1 MEKEVK
7 KTAKRKTEIELP
19 TIKNYVIQSNTVTN
33 AINNF
38 TLYQERV
45 LNAIIYKLQEAINL
59 SRDGK
64 SYNQLSLFE
73 NDSVIL
79 TIPLRDVSESS
90 NYPKVKEAIKK
101 MTVSPVLFS
110 YYDAR
115 GIKMEYSSGL
125 FSATLP
131 SKGNGG
137 GEITVKIERIIA
149 DLLIRIQRDSK
160 GNPIQYTR
168 YMYEIAQGVK
178 TPYASKLYKLIS
190 SWKKKGGFYISKD
203 ELYKK
208 LGVADGEYESNYD
221 FIRRIIKPAH
231 DQLFEKSD
239 CWFNYKAK
247 DFVVKEG
254 GKVKGKVIGYN
265 FKIITPEF
273 EKMQDA
279 RVESLIQAI
288 RGHFKLNDDE
298 MALIMPVFLADNFNY
313 SEVSNKVTELH
324 SKIFEDRSI
333 IHKGKY
339 FVKSFLQEFGHE
351 S

>member
-7 KTAKRKTEIELP
+7 KTSKRNTKIELP
-19 TIKNYVIQSNTVTN
+19 VIKNYVIQSNTVTN

-45 LNAIIYKLQEAINL
+45 LNAIIYKLQEAITY

-64 SYNQLSLFE
+64 NYNQLSLFQ
-73 NDSVIL
+73 NDAVIL
-79 TIPLRDVSESS
+79 AIPLKDISEAG

-101 MTVSPVLFS
+101 MSVSQVYFS
-110 YYDAR
+110 YTDEK
-115 GIKMEYSSGL
+115 GKKMNYTSGL

-131 SKGNGG
+131 EKGNGG
-137 GEITVKIERIIA
+137 GEITVKIERIVA
-149 DLLIRIQRDSK
+149 DLLIRIQKDTK

-168 YMYEIAQGVK
+168 FMYEIAQSVK

-203 ELYKK
+203 DLYKK
-208 LGVADGEYESNYD
+208 LGIAPGEYESNYD

-239 CWFNYKAK
+239 CWFNYATK

-254 GKVKGKVIGYN
+254 GKAKGKVLGYN

-273 EKMQDA
+273 EKVQEA
-279 RVESLIQAI
+279 KVEVLIRAI
-288 RGHFKLNDDE
+288 RVNFNLNDE
-298 MALIMPVFLADNFNY
+298 AMASIMPIFTADDFDY
-313 SEVSNKVTELH
+313 FKVSNKVTELH
-324 SKIFEDRSI
+324 GKIFEDSSI

-339 FVKSFLQEFGHE
+339 FVSSFLKEFIDN